1 MTTAVRP
8 AALAAAVALG
18 SVVLGWPLFATSQ
31 LALPPAVTTLV
42 VPLALAVL
50 IDDLVRT
57 DFDARNTAVLASLI
71 ALAAIARM
79 VSPGVAGIE
88 PIWVVLIVAG
98 RALGAAAGFAIGV
111 GAIATSA
118 LMTGGV
124 GPWLP
129 YQMILAGWIA
139 MGAGWL
145 PRAEGPAERWWLA
158 GYGAVAGVLF
168 GWGMNLWFWPSATSL
183 QPGLALDYADSPLE
197 RLGALVQFSAMTSLG
212 FDLPR
217 AALTATL
224 LLLAAPRL
232 LRGIRRLTRPVCG
245 IVRP

>member
-1 MTTAVRP
+1 MTALVRP
-8 AALAAAVALG
+8 AVLAAAVALG
-18 SVVLGWPLFATSQ
+18 AVVVGWPLIASGP
-31 LALPPAVTTLV
+31 LALPQGVLTLV

-50 IDDLVRT
+50 VDDLVRA
-57 DFDARNTAVLASLI
+57 DFDARNTAVLAALI
-71 ALAAIARM
+71 ALAAIARI

-98 RALGAAAGFAIGV
+98 RALGAGAGFAVGV

-145 PRAEGPAERWWLA
+145 PRTEGRAERWWLA
-158 GYGAVAGVLF
+158 AYGAVAAILF
-168 GWGMNLWFWPSATSL
+168 GWGMNLWFWPTATTL
-183 QPGLALDYADSPLE
+183 QPGLALDFADSPVE
-197 RLGALVQFSAMTSLG
+197 RVAALVKFSATTSLG